1 MPRDAFA
8 QPWRSG
14 SRSHHLLI
22 KEDPRTHAWTSVIVQ
37 MMAPMTVHDGSAALL
52 DHVEPATVMAG
63 APFQAFKPRQDA
75 KVGTLGNLEIYY
87 C

>member
-1 MPRDAFA
+1 
-8 QPWRSG
+8 
-14 SRSHHLLI
+14 
-22 KEDPRTHAWTSVIVQ
+22 

-75 KVGTLGNLEIYY
+75 NFVPLMLEKLEAKVMMRPESHFFL
-87 C
+87 